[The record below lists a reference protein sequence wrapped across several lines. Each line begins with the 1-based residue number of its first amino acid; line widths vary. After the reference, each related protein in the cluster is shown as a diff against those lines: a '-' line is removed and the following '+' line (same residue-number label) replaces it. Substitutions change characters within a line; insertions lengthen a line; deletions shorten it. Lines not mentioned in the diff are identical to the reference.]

1 VAEVPSDAGPATP
14 GRDRR
19 ENGDEKERPIAT
31 AVEEAA
37 SEKLGV
43 RRYDCPLIYK
53 EAAEAGT
60 DSDLPYWLILGLSG
74 AIATLGLAIDSAAVV
89 IGAMLV
95 APLLAPVMGL
105 AIALVVGDAKLALQT
120 GAVIIASTLLV
131 IAIAALFTVAL
142 PFHTITLE
150 ISARVR
156 PTTLDLAI
164 AVCSGLVGAVVTV
177 ARGHRLSAAIPGV
190 VVAVALI
197 PPLAVA
203 GFGIGAGEW
212 HLIYGSMLLYGANL
226 AGIVLSGM
234 MVFMLIGMYRR
245 DISGV
250 AERWHTDRAA
260 TGLAAWVGRARWAP
274 DPGGMGT
281 PKIRAAMV
289 VGFVLLMG
297 VPLSETLS
305 EIAREVRIAAAV
317 DGAESRFD
325 RPGESSILSR
335 EMDIGERTTTVYLRV
350 AATDWIGDDLREDFE
365 REASARAGEPVTL
378 VLEQI
383 ALSAEE
389 ASARPERVADMEG
402 PEMMASLQARL
413 RQALGA
419 LPLPDDVR
427 LVGGEAALGTAGA
440 PRITVGYQARRPL
453 PSEAE
458 QILSRELARGLRVPR
473 VEATFEHVPTR
484 PLHEGAGAPD
494 SAVAHGV
501 ADLLHRYP
509 TLIVEIERGDDVS
522 GALSDS
528 ARAALRDAGVERDRI
543 REVSGAGSG
552 IGLRLRPGADSP

>member
-120 GAVIIASTLLV
+120 GAVIVASTLLV

-177 ARGHRLSAAIPGV
+177 AREHRLSAAIPGV

-212 HLIYGSMLLYGANL
+212 HLIYGSMLLYGAQ
-226 AGIVLSGM
+226 S
-234 MVFMLIGMYRR
+234 RR
-245 DISGV
+245 D
-250 AERWHTDRAA
+250 
-260 TGLAAWVGRARWAP
+260 
-274 DPGGMGT
+274 
-281 PKIRAAMV
+281 
-289 VGFVLLMG
+289 
-297 VPLSETLS
+297 
-305 EIAREVRIAAAV
+305 
-317 DGAESRFD
+317 
-325 RPGESSILSR
+325 
-335 EMDIGERTTTVYLRV
+335 
-350 AATDWIGDDLREDFE
+350 
-365 REASARAGEPVTL
+365 
-378 VLEQI
+378 
-383 ALSAEE
+383 
-389 ASARPERVADMEG
+389 RPERHDGLHAD
-402 PEMMASLQARL
+402 R
-413 RQALGA
+413 
-419 LPLPDDVR
+419 
-427 LVGGEAALGTAGA
+427 
-440 PRITVGYQARRPL
+440 
-453 PSEAE
+453 
-458 QILSRELARGLRVPR
+458 
-473 VEATFEHVPTR
+473 HVP
-484 PLHEGAGAPD
+484 P
-494 SAVAHGV
+494 
-501 ADLLHRYP
+501 
-509 TLIVEIERGDDVS
+509 
-522 GALSDS
+522 
-528 ARAALRDAGVERDRI
+528 
-543 REVSGAGSG
+543 
-552 IGLRLRPGADSP
+552 

>member
-1 VAEVPSDAGPATP
+1 MTADSK
-14 GRDRR
+14 
-19 ENGDEKERPIAT
+19 ENEKPIAT

-43 RRYDCPLIYK
+43 RRYDCPLIYR

-120 GAVIIASTLLV
+120 GAVVVASTLLV
-131 IAIAALFTVAL
+131 IAVAALFTIAL

-164 AVCSGLVGAVVTV
+164 AVCSGLVGALVTV
-177 ARGHRLSAAIPGV
+177 AREHRLSAAIPGV

-245 DISGV
+245 DIAAV
-250 AERWHTDRAA
+250 AGRWHGDRAA

-281 PKIRAAMV
+281 PKMRAGMV

-297 VPLSETLS
+297 VPLTETLS
-305 EIAREVRIAAAV
+305 EIAREVRVTAAV
-317 DGAESRFD
+317 DGAESRFQ

-335 EMDIGERTTTVYLRV
+335 EMNIGERATTVYLRI
-350 AATDWIGDDLREDFE
+350 ATADWIEDELREDFE

-378 VLEQI
+378 VIEQL

-389 ASARPERVADMEG
+389 ASTRPARVVDMEG
-402 PEMMASLQARL
+402 PEMMANLQARL
-413 RQALGA
+413 RQALGS
-419 LPLPDDVR
+419 LPLPDEVR

-453 PSEAE
+453 PAEAE
-458 QILSRELARGLRVPR
+458 QILSRELARALRVPR
-473 VEATFEHVPTR
+473 VEASFEHIPTR

-494 SAVAHGV
+494 SAVAADI

-509 TLIVEIERGDDVS
+509 ALIVEIERGDDAP
-522 GALSDS
+522 GELSDS
-528 ARAALRDAGVERDRI
+528 ARAALRDAGVQRARV
-543 REVSGAGSG
+543 REVSVGGPD
-552 IGLRLRPGADSP
+552 IRVRLRPGSDSLP